1 MLTDSF
7 LFQIMNHRRESVKSE
22 LCRSM
27 AGDEYISILT
37 TTQSR
42 PSWHC
47 LKTDDAY
54 PFSHVLRIR
63 VLKIVCGILE
73 MIMGSVAVIEQ
84 NGSISNLGLGLPAG
98 IFTILATGKY
108 GQCCRFRTERIH
120 IQSGP
125 WSSCW
130 YLHHIGNRTDP
141 YPIWALVFLLVSS
154 PYWQQVSMDS
164 VAVIEQN
171 GSISNLG
178 LGLPAGIFTI
188 LATAVSIH
196 TSKGFGGYRPSSCG
210 PGSFWR
216 ILGPTVKKAIALT
229 VLWTS
234 AFSLNVALVAQSVH
248 VLRPIHFHR
257 PSETCLILAV
267 IQLILSSTILISLL
281 VIVKIDLTH
290 DPD

>member
-1 MLTDSF
+1 
-7 LFQIMNHRRESVKSE
+7 MNHRRESVKSE

-98 IFTILATGKY
+98 IFTILAT
-108 GQCCRFRTERIH
+108 
-120 IQSGP
+120 
-125 WSSCW
+125 
-130 YLHHIGNRTDP
+130 
-141 YPIWALVFLLVSS
+141 
-154 PYWQQVSMDS
+154 
-164 VAVIEQN
+164 EQN

>member
-108 GQCCRFRTERIH
+108 GQCCRYRTERIH

-130 YLHHIGNRTDP
+130 YLHHIGNR
-141 YPIWALVFLLVSS
+141 
-154 PYWQQVSMDS
+154 
-164 VAVIEQN
+164 
-171 GSISNLG
+171 
-178 LGLPAGIFTI
+178 
-188 LATAVSIH
+188 
-196 TSKGFGGYRPSSCG
+196 
-210 PGSFWR
+210 
-216 ILGPTVKKAIALT
+216 
-229 VLWTS
+229 
-234 AFSLNVALVAQSVH
+234 
-248 VLRPIHFHR
+248 
-257 PSETCLILAV
+257 
-267 IQLILSSTILISLL
+267 
-281 VIVKIDLTH
+281 
-290 DPD
+290 

>member
-1 MLTDSF
+1 
-7 LFQIMNHRRESVKSE
+7 
-22 LCRSM
+22 
-27 AGDEYISILT
+27 
-37 TTQSR
+37 
-42 PSWHC
+42 
-47 LKTDDAY
+47 
-54 PFSHVLRIR
+54 
-63 VLKIVCGILE
+63 
-73 MIMGSVAVIEQ
+73 
-84 NGSISNLGLGLPAG
+84 
-98 IFTILATGKY
+98 
-108 GQCCRFRTERIH
+108 
-120 IQSGP
+120 
-125 WSSCW
+125 
-130 YLHHIGNRTDP
+130 
-141 YPIWALVFLLVSS
+141 
-154 PYWQQVSMDS
+154 MDS